1 MASRR
6 IVLGATLLA
15 CMATAAIPARADHDG
30 SGAGGHYEVVIT
42 NLTRGQQFTPVL
54 LATHKA
60 GVRMFEPGAAA
71 SPALVALAE
80 NGDTAPMAA
89 LLRAQPGTGAVMSGN
104 SLTGP
109 GQSVTF
115 TIDARS
121 GFNQISLAAM
131 LIPTNDGFFALNG
144 VPGPT
149 KPEQRTMFISPAYDA
164 GSEFNDEDCA
174 NIPGPPDVCSGEGV
188 SDPASDDEGFV
199 HIHAGIHGITTQ
211 LEPATYDWRN
221 PVASI
226 RVKRVV
232 GDH

>member
-131 LIPTNDGFFALNG
+131 LIPTNDAFVALDS
-144 VPGPT
+144 VPLPHGSDVLSVT
-149 KPEQRTMFISPAYDA
+149 ARAYDA
-164 GSEFNDEDCA
+164 GSERNDELCA
-174 NIPGPPDVCSGEGV
+174 SIPGPNFVECGGPGSGGA
-188 SDPASDDEGFV
+188 PGGGEGFV
-199 HIHAGIHGITTQ
+199 HVHAGIHGVGNLQ
-211 LEPATYDWRN
+211 PAVRDWRN
-221 PVASI
+221 PVAGI
-226 RVKRVV
+226 TVRRVR
-232 GDH
+232 